1 VLYTASFLFPAPDQ
15 HPILDAFYKYKNL
28 CNCLDKAGRGKKK
41 KKPKL
46 TIKGGWGGG
55 RKNDKCRLYSSGKS
69 RVIAEIKMTEGRG
82 RHQEQHLK
90 LTNA

>member
-41 KKPKL
+41 KKAKADHKRGL
-46 TIKGGWGGG
+46 GW
-55 RKNDKCRLYSSGKS
+55 REKK
-69 RVIAEIKMTEGRG
+69 
-82 RHQEQHLK
+82 
-90 LTNA
+90 